1 MLKLAPCSALK
12 SVRAVSV
19 LMLALMLPLA
29 HGLADASP
37 SGSPS
42 GSFKSGFSSQRAASS
57 SSPSPS
63 KGSFGSFGRRSSPA
77 SAPPPGR
84 ADAPPPR
91 NGGFGSFGRGAA
103 PDARRSDSAL
113 SQKLDRD
120 AAEARALRTLDE
132 RRAAQAA
139 RNAPPPRQDDGRD
152 TQRNDPRQRNDLP
165 PPGYANGP
173 APDYGR
179 GQPPVIVRQDNGL
192 GRVIAGAVIA
202 NAAANAAAH
211 AANANRGNGGVP
223 MQPAP
228 APAAPSWN
236 GGVDSVNAQV
246 TPPGSAAAHPA
257 PARGG
262 SVFGTLAVLA
272 VLALLGWAAYKMIMR
287 ARAKRAA
294 DKPNYSF
301 ERN

>member
-1 MLKLAPCSALK
+1 MLKLAPRYAPK
-12 SVRAVSV
+12 SLPKFLQRLCV
-19 LMLALMLPLA
+19 LALLLPLA

-42 GSFKSGFSSQRAASS
+42 RSSSASFKSGFSSQRSSS
-57 SSPSPS
+57 SSPS
-63 KGSFGSFGRRSSPA
+63 KGGFGSFGKRSSSSS
-77 SAPPPGR
+77 SAPPPSR
-84 ADAPPPR
+84 AERPQGG

-139 RNAPPPRQDDGRD
+139 RNAPPPRYDDY
-152 TQRNDPRQRNDLP
+152 PRQNNQ

-179 GQPPVIVRQDNGL
+179 GQPPVIVRQDGGL
-192 GRVIAGAVIA
+192 GRVIVGAAI
-202 NAAANAAAH
+202 ANAAAH
-211 AANANRGNGGVP
+211 AAANAANSHAQRGNGGAP

-228 APAAPSWN
+228 QQSAPSWN
-236 GGVDSVNAQV
+236 GGVDSVNAHV
-246 TPPGSAAAHPA
+246 APGGSAAAQPA
-257 PARGG
+257 QARGV
-262 SVFGTLAVLA
+262 SVFGTLVVL
-272 VLALLGWAAYKMIMR
+272 VLLALAGWAAYKWIMR
-287 ARAKRAA
+287 ARARRAA